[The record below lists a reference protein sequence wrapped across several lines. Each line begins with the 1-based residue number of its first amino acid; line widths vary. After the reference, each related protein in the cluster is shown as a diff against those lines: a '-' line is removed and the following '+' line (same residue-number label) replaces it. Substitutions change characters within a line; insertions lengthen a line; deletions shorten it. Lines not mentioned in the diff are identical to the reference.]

1 MWYLC
6 LTCELWLDA
15 VLGTVHGGMLYI
27 CLTWELWL
35 DLVLVCL
42 SCKACLNI
50 IIVVFVFPVN
60 QHLNLKSL
68 SVGMFFFQI

>member
-50 IIVVFVFPVN
+50 IIV
-60 QHLNLKSL
+60 LN
-68 SVGMFFFQI
+68 